1 MRAPGGCLLLQSCHP
16 WPPGTPLHPPAAVC
30 DEVPECLRDRIVSFE
45 GTSLIDTVSSA
56 NKGAGER
63 AALPLSLCC
72 SLCLGRSLDPQPP
85 LRPSLAPGGY
95 CDVPPPVCQSDKGCS
110 VVAPSPRYWTNSSS
124 LAFSFGAFA
133 SPGARAAACMCHCPQ
148 GTRTHAH
155 MHAHMHGC
163 ARLSLPCPPLPACPA
178 AGSGRVQYRWAVGTT
193 RWGRDVV
200 PWTEYSGYHLV
211 QPVQVGRGGAAKL
224 LAAVRWPAH
233 VSARGASPLDCPALC
248 TAPSSLLLCS
258 PRSAHHRPTMA
269 PSNTRCT
276 MPATPPT
283 RLMRPR

>member
-148 GTRTHAH
+148 GTRTHARTH
-155 MHAHMHGC
+155 TCTHTCTAVLDS
-163 ARLSLPCPPLPACPA
+163 RCPAPLFLPAPQPA
-178 AGSGRVQYRWAVGTT
+178 AGECSIGGRWARRGGGATWCPGQSTLGTT
-193 RWGRDVV
+193 LCSLCRWG
-200 PWTEYSGYHLV
+200 
-211 QPVQVGRGGAAKL
+211 GG
-224 LAAVRWPAH
+224 VRQSCWRPCAGQH
-233 VSARGASPLDCPALC
+233 TCPRVARRHW
-248 TAPSSLLLCS
+248 TAPRCALPRRACCSAPLAPHTTDRQWPHQTRGVLCQL
-258 PRSAHHRPTMA
+258 
-269 PSNTRCT
+269 
-276 MPATPPT
+276 PPQHA
-283 RLMRPR
+283 